1 MIRGNSMGKEI
12 KSKAPMPKQVIFKI
26 MLTVTYAVAAIFLL
40 KNILGKELVAS
51 LVIAAVLLIFSAV
64 LFIMYKAKKSDESKY
79 FGVSLSLLVVI
90 CMISLFSGANYSD
103 EFILYLAAMI
113 LSGMFM
119 QPKITLI
126 QLMEADVLLIVMYV
140 IHPEKAE
147 SLGQYIMC
155 FAIFTLAGYLLYL
168 TIKRGQAYIALSD
181 KRAEE
186 AERLLQSLVLLGNNL
201 QDTYVKSYSRI
212 EKLETANEQLE
223 TSTAELQNGSA
234 NLLQEAEAVRS
245 TCDQVRGRIKDTK
258 QQISDLNAD
267 VMKFEE
273 ALSKNHQS
281 MDEMNAQMQAVQATM
296 HEINEVFT
304 LMNKQVAEIYSVTEQ
319 MNSISNNTTMLALN
333 ASIEAARAGQAGAGF
348 AVVASKVQELA
359 VNSNRC
365 SDQVAKVVALMD
377 EQILRTSQQLE
388 ESSQVINGSLESLEG
403 LKESNNQ
410 LTQRF
415 ANLYFNIAA
424 QNDNVEQV
432 SASFDELRG
441 KVDAMGEVSEENS
454 NAVASISNA
463 LIVYQN
469 NMEQVIDDTK
479 GIHELSVSMLAIT
492 NEQEEDGE

>member
-1 MIRGNSMGKEI
+1 
-12 KSKAPMPKQVIFKI
+12 
-26 MLTVTYAVAAIFLL
+26 
-40 KNILGKELVAS
+40 
-51 LVIAAVLLIFSAV
+51 
-64 LFIMYKAKKSDESKY
+64 
-79 FGVSLSLLVVI
+79 
-90 CMISLFSGANYSD
+90 
-103 EFILYLAAMI
+103 
-113 LSGMFM
+113 
-119 QPKITLI
+119 
-126 QLMEADVLLIVMYV
+126 
-140 IHPEKAE
+140 
-147 SLGQYIMC
+147 
-155 FAIFTLAGYLLYL
+155 
-168 TIKRGQAYIALSD
+168 
-181 KRAEE
+181 
-186 AERLLQSLVLLGNNL
+186 
-201 QDTYVKSYSRI
+201 
-212 EKLETANEQLE
+212 
-223 TSTAELQNGSA
+223 
-234 NLLQEAEAVRS
+234 
-245 TCDQVRGRIKDTK
+245 
-258 QQISDLNAD
+258 
-267 VMKFEE
+267 
-273 ALSKNHQS
+273 
-281 MDEMNAQMQAVQATM
+281 MNAQMQAVQATM